1 MHASHLALFV
11 ALSIGAMCIIEP
23 PTGTGFSKTCNDLK
37 ITTDSGRISLEAAC
51 LDGKSKTR
59 QKSTLDLSPCFEY
72 SGNNLFQAKMK
83 CVCFYCFFPLL
94 ANSTQWSI
102 PGILRCAQYR
112 ARVQH

>member
-72 SGNNLFQAKMK
+72 SGNNLFQAKMNGRFQEYFDVRNIGLE
-83 CVCFYCFFPLL
+83 CNIDQFE
-94 ANSTQWSI
+94 
-102 PGILRCAQYR
+102 RM
-112 ARVQH
+112 